1 MVTREGSGE
10 SRDLVAFRDDLAR
23 EADDLGTPL
32 PSTTLDRLTIHYRL
46 LREWSERMNLTGLR
60 TRKAILDRH
69 FVEPLVAAR
78 FMEGEGTLLDLGSG
92 NGFPAVPLAILHP
105 GTSLVLVE
113 ASEKKSTFLWIVLR
127 EVGLKAAQVVT
138 LRACRRADLNRYLPV
153 RWLTFRALKI
163 DDALAGPGRDL
174 LEPGGRMMAF
184 VSSAEADR
192 LAATPPAGLRQIAA
206 HPLPKSPG
214 DVVALFAPESDT
226 TSSPDRVAT

>member
-1 MVTREGSGE
+1 
-10 SRDLVAFRDDLAR
+10 
-23 EADDLGTPL
+23 
-32 PSTTLDRLTIHYRL
+32 
-46 LREWSERMNLTGLR
+46 MNLTGLR

-69 FVEPLVAAR
+69 FVEPLVAAQY
-78 FMEGEGTLLDLGSG
+78 MEGEGTLLDLGSG
-92 NGFPAVPLAILHP
+92 NGFPAVPLAILHE
-105 GTSLVLVE
+105 GTRLVLVE

-138 LRACRRADLNRYLPV
+138 LRACRRADLSRYLPV

-163 DDALAGPGRDL
+163 DDVLSGANPDL

-184 VSSAEADR
+184 VSEAEAER
-192 LAATPPAGLRQIAA
+192 LAATPPSGLHHVAV

-226 TSSPDRVAT
+226 TSSPDRTAT